1 MIKKEEMAALI
12 LGGPQLVQQ
21 AIDERKKL
29 MGDMVGTL
37 YPSILADEIA
47 RLQENL
53 K

>member
-29 MGDMVGTL
+29 MGDMVGDAL
-37 YPSILADEIA
+37 PLHP
-47 RLQENL
+47 RG
-53 K
+53 